1 MDNLRSTINL
11 LFNHQ
16 SIQSIL
22 ESFRGGPNDMLDRNI
37 PENWFCDMFG
47 HEYNNYNHDQHRA
60 IYEILKTKWLKQDND
75 FQTSFNFKSCF
86 NVLSHFTQKVL
97 SESDNEP
104 ICKYEHF
111 LRWHELSAR
120 IGEDLLSTSFLALND
135 ILRNNSRLN
144 FNWRP
149 VITHDNNTI
158 LKIFDERISELH
170 FHLKGSSL
178 NFDLNWL
185 SLMNNVSRRKQDFKI
200 LSRQLVPSV
209 HTTLVQPNN
218 NLHEQSV
225 KAAAIRALL
234 VNKLKSGTT
243 NLFEE
248 ATFDNVLSASG
259 NEILIYDQDI
269 QRKIDYLKS
278 SIGRRYKSDVVDYAI
293 CQRIL
298 PFEEESNESYLNS
311 VLSGERWFMYS
322 MFKEIYAGNPEY
334 SALSILFYFY
344 IAVKSKIRQELIQVN
359 KRIGFGNFSHY
370 ERRKEI
376 FMRDD
381 SVYERLIS
389 NLAINA
395 TFNNQKIQ
403 YLEAR
408 ITPKSNSK
416 SITDSI
422 LLVDRHI
429 KDKAFIIKS
438 SKPLKSK
445 DKYYYIFHYI
455 KTPEKYFN
463 GSLDLKPKNWKKRSE
478 VKKQTIG
485 IYSARNR
492 NPKIGNRIVAID
504 AANSEFG
511 CRPEVFAQAYRFL
524 KNSRIINR
532 FEYIKHYPLQNLG
545 YTYHVG
551 EDFYDLVDGMR
562 AIDEAILFLNL
573 KIGDR
578 LGHALV
584 LGVDSSVYYTK
595 KNKTILMP
603 KQDFL
608 DNVVWLLVVIKK
620 FGVEV
625 PEKLIFK
632 LKGWYEQYF
641 RYIFQ
646 EARPTTHTYYQSW
659 LLRGDNPN
667 LYTLPENE
675 PRNESFWWNKY
686 ALNKFNNDIDLARV
700 NIDARK
706 LYYRYH
712 FDSTVKE
719 RGSESDE
726 YIICNDYIE
735 MVSKLQQKMLFMLAK
750 EHLAIETN
758 LTSNK
763 LIGDFQ
769 LYENHPITKFFNSG
783 LELNAEKLNSCP
795 QINVSINTDDQ
806 GIFATSVEKEFS
818 LMALSLIKKKDNQ
831 GNSVYSPDRVY
842 EWLGK
847 VRRNAEIQKF
857 KR

>member
-1 MDNLRSTINL
+1 MDNLRSTINI
-11 LFNHQ
+11 LFNQ
-16 SIQSIL
+16 QPIQFIL
-22 ESFRGGPNDMLDRNI
+22 DSYRGSPDIRLDRYI
-37 PENWFCDMFG
+37 PENWFCDSYS
-47 HEYNNYNHDQHRA
+47 HEYNNYNHDQYRA

-75 FQTSFNFKSCF
+75 FQTSFTFKSTF

-104 ICKYEHF
+104 ICNFEQF
-111 LRWHELSAR
+111 LRWHEMSAKV
-120 IGEDLLSTSFLALND
+120 GEDLLTTSYLALND
-135 ILRNNSRLN
+135 ILHNKSRVN
-144 FNWRP
+144 FSWRP
-149 VITHDNNTI
+149 VISHDNNTI
-158 LKIFDERISELH
+158 KRIFDDKISELH

-185 SLMNNVSRRKQDFKI
+185 SLMNNISRRKQDFRV
-200 LSRQLVPSV
+200 LNRQLVPSV
-209 HTTLVQPNN
+209 HTTLVQSNN
-218 NLHEQSV
+218 NLHEQCV
-225 KAAAIRALL
+225 KAAAIRAYL
-234 VNKLKSGTT
+234 VNKL
-243 NLFEE
+243 NLSINPLLDDDD
-248 ATFDNVLSASG
+248 FDNTLRACG
-259 NEILIYDQDI
+259 NEILIYDQTV
-269 QRKIDYLKS
+269 QRRIDYLKS
-278 SIGRRYKSDVVDYAI
+278 SIGRRYKNQVVDYAI

-298 PFEEESNESYLNS
+298 PFEAENNGSYLNS
-311 VLSGERWFMYS
+311 ILSGERWLMYS

-334 SALSILFYFY
+334 SSYSTLFYFY
-344 IAVKSKIRQELIQVN
+344 LSVKSKIRQELIQVN
-359 KRIGFGNFSHY
+359 KIIGFGNFSNY

-376 FMRDD
+376 FLRND
-381 SVYERLIS
+381 SVYEKLIP

-395 TFNNQKIQ
+395 SFSNQKIK

-408 ITPKSNSK
+408 ITPKNSSK

-422 LLVDRHI
+422 LLTDKHI
-429 KDKAFIIKS
+429 SSNAFVIKS

-445 DKYYYIFHYI
+445 GKYYYIFHFI
-455 KTPEKYFN
+455 KTSEKHLN
-463 GSLDLKPKNWKKRSE
+463 GCLDLKPRNWRKRSE

-492 NPKIGNRIVAID
+492 NPKIGSRIVAID
-504 AANSEFG
+504 AANTEFG
-511 CRPEVFAQAYRFL
+511 CKPEVFAQAYRFL
-524 KNSRIINR
+524 KSSRVINR
-532 FEYIKHYPLQNLG
+532 FEYIKDISLQNLG

-562 AIDEAILFLNL
+562 AIDEAIQFLNL

-584 LGVDSSVYYTK
+584 LGVDSTVYYTK
-595 KNKTILMP
+595 KNKTLIMP

-608 DNVVWLLVVIKK
+608 DNVVWLLVVINK

-632 LKGWYEQYF
+632 LKGWYEQYY
-641 RYIFQ
+641 RYIYQ
-646 EARPTTHTYYQSW
+646 GVRPTTHTYYQSW
-659 LLRGDNPN
+659 LLRGDNP
-667 LYTLPENE
+667 YMYSIPEDE

-686 ALNKFNNDIDLARV
+686 ALNKFNNDVELARE
-700 NIDARK
+700 NTDARK

-719 RGSESDE
+719 RGNESDE
-726 YIICNDYIE
+726 YIICHDYIE
-735 MVSKLQQKMLFMLAK
+735 MVSKLQHKMLFMLAK

-769 LYENHPITKFFNSG
+769 LYEDHPITKFFNSG
-783 LELNAEKLNSCP
+783 LELDTEKLNNCP
-795 QINVSINTDDQ
+795 QLNVSINTDDQ

-818 LMALSLIKKKDNQ
+818 LMALSLIKKKDSN
-831 GNSVYSPDRVY
+831 GNPVYSPNLVY
-842 EWLGK
+842 DWLEK